1 VRSNAATEAEIEA
14 ARRCLKATPMQTVTI
29 KTGSGRMPAYQSVG
43 EFGLSQEYHLKAV
56 ASEKRAK
63 NATDQIT
70 VQQWHEL
77 AAQWDSMANQAAKML
92 GDASLWSDRPQGYE

>member
-1 VRSNAATEAEIEA
+1 
-14 ARRCLKATPMQTVTI
+14 
-29 KTGSGRMPAYQSVG
+29 MPAYQNVA

-56 ASEKRAK
+56 ACEEQAK
-63 NATDQIT
+63 NATDQTT

-92 GDASLWSDRPQGYE
+92 GDASLWSDRPHGPQGHE

>member
-1 VRSNAATEAEIEA
+1 
-14 ARRCLKATPMQTVTI
+14 
-29 KTGSGRMPAYQSVG
+29 MPAYQNVT

-56 ASEKRAK
+56 ECEKKAK
-63 NATDQIT
+63 NATDQTT

-92 GDASLWSDRPQGYE
+92 GDASLWSDRPQGPQGYE